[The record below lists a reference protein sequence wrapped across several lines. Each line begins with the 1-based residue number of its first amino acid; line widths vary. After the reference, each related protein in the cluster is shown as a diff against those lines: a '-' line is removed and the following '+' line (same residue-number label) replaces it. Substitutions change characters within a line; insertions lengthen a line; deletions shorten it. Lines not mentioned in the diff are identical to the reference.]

1 MRHSLTGRDGP
12 RSFRKTVLSFSLA
25 ASGLTLM
32 LAGGALWAE
41 GTQEPSTQPADGSQT
56 PSSLPSATEMI
67 RALQRDRTIDVPI
80 PPSLPA
86 DRPGLESA
94 GPLPEIVSGPE
105 EGPLLPEGTFV
116 VDRPGRLVREGDWWT
131 LVFESADGRV
141 PGQQLLLLPS
151 RQLEIMEQTSRGG
164 ARSVVFI
171 VSGEVTEFHGR
182 NYLLLR
188 KVLIRRDL
196 GNLR

>member
-1 MRHSLTGRDGP
+1 
-12 RSFRKTVLSFSLA
+12 
-25 ASGLTLM
+25 
-32 LAGGALWAE
+32 
-41 GTQEPSTQPADGSQT
+41 
-56 PSSLPSATEMI
+56 
-67 RALQRDRTIDVPI
+67 
-80 PPSLPA
+80 
-86 DRPGLESA
+86 
-94 GPLPEIVSGPE
+94 
-105 EGPLLPEGTFV
+105 